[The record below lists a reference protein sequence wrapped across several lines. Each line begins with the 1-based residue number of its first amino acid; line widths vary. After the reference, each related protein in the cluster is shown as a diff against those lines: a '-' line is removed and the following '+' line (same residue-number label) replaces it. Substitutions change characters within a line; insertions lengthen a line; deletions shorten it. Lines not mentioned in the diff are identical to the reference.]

1 MATQESQ
8 VPLNVA
14 KPVGVSK
21 NYLNVLIIISM
32 AGIALSGFDS
42 IARSVALPLI
52 RNDLHMSITF
62 SSEVFSLS
70 AFVSIASHLI
80 LGQLS
85 DRWGRKNTFLA
96 ALLITALTSGL
107 TAFITSAWQFALTG
121 AIAGVAVAVPSTAQV
136 LAGEEM
142 PADKRG
148 IMTGAIAGSFS
159 IGGVIVSLVGAVILA
174 TGNWRPLFIIAFAP
188 ILIAI
193 IAAIM
198 LREPPRA
205 VEVKQFKKGLES
217 ASELTYRVD
226 TEKAKLLEWKQ
237 IFASDLRRQTIVLII
252 AALMISVAVGFILT
266 LGVTYVGSY
275 NGLSIT
281 QAALSLTIISG
292 FGIIGAIVMGRLGD
306 YVSSRFLILICT
318 VLSGLALA
326 SFAIKGGVGLIFP
339 AAAVFGFFGQ
349 GMVGCWFKY
358 VTESFPTRARG
369 TGILMIQAMYGMGVV
384 YGPLIFGVLM
394 GAGDY
399 PATVLLAAFIPIVGA
414 LVLYAG
420 LHIAP
425 HKELE
430 EIQY

>member
-266 LGVTYVGSY
+266 LGVTYVGS
-275 NGLSIT
+275 
-281 QAALSLTIISG
+281 
-292 FGIIGAIVMGRLGD
+292 
-306 YVSSRFLILICT
+306 
-318 VLSGLALA
+318 
-326 SFAIKGGVGLIFP
+326 
-339 AAAVFGFFGQ
+339 
-349 GMVGCWFKY
+349 
-358 VTESFPTRARG
+358 
-369 TGILMIQAMYGMGVV
+369 
-384 YGPLIFGVLM
+384 
-394 GAGDY
+394 
-399 PATVLLAAFIPIVGA
+399 
-414 LVLYAG
+414 
-420 LHIAP
+420 
-425 HKELE
+425 
-430 EIQY
+430 